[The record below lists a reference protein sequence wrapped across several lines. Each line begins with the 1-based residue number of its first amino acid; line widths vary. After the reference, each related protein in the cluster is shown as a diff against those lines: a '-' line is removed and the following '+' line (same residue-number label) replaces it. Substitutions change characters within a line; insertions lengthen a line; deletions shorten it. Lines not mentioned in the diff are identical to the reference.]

1 MNKYLI
7 TYTPLFSKGII
18 DELGTN
24 NHKELTK
31 GLLLLESIK
40 IPQLTLAHEIYKI
53 DATEKIDINNIIIAI
68 KKILNKTKSFS
79 IKCTVY
85 GDERFNVN
93 TLNLKSRDIEVQVGI
108 QLEKEGFKVDRK
120 NPNDIILINLADN
133 TAFITKTIPDK
144 SNFNYGDKLNRS
156 QLKLR
161 EALSYFNIDLKDIK
175 SALDIGAS
183 PGGFS
188 KELSKNGIKVTAID
202 PAELDSSLRNDNNIV
217 HLKIRAEE
225 FKPMEKFDLL
235 VNDMNLHPNDSA
247 KILLYLSKFLK
258 NGAFCI
264 MTVKCPTKNVFFY
277 IKNIKGLLEKDFK
290 DFEFKHLPHN
300 KMEITMKAIKI

>member
-18 DELGTN
+18 DELGVS

-31 GLLLLESIK
+31 GLLLLESKK
-40 IPQLTLAHEIYKI
+40 IRKLTLAHEIYKI
-53 DATEKIDINNIIIAI
+53 DAIEKMDIKDIIMAV
-68 KKILNKTKSFS
+68 KKILSKNKPFS
-79 IKCTVY
+79 IKCIVY
-85 GDERFNVN
+85 GDEKFNVN

-120 NPNDIILINLADN
+120 NPGDIILINLADN
-133 TAFITKTIPDK
+133 TAFITKTKPHKPD
-144 SNFNYGDKLNRS
+144 FNYADKLNRS

-161 EALSYFNIDLKDIK
+161 EALSYFDVDLKNIK
-175 SALDIGAS
+175 NALDIGAS

-202 PAELDSSLRNDNNIV
+202 PAELDSSLKNDKNII

-225 FKPMEKFDLL
+225 FKPKEKFDLL

-247 KILLYLSKFLK
+247 KILLDLSKFLK

-264 MTVKCPTKNVFFY
+264 MTIKCPTKNVFFY
-277 IKNIKGLLEKDFK
+277 MKNIKELLKKDFK

-300 KMEITMKAIKI
+300 KMEITMKSIKI